1 MDILVFI
8 IVVIAFVFIY
18 YLINVIKDLQLEIKT
33 MSIKCNSTN
42 TEKMKDYDSNKPIET
57 IDKKIKNDIVYVLD
71 IAKNFFI

>member
-42 TEKMKDYDSNKPIET
+42 TEKMKDYDPNKSIET

>member
-33 MSIKCNSTN
+33 MSIKCNSI
-42 TEKMKDYDSNKPIET
+42 EKIGDNIDSNKSIET

>member
-18 YLINVIKDLQLEIKT
+18 YLINVIKDLQLEIKKT
-33 MSIKCNSTN
+33 AIKCNSN
-42 TEKMKDYDSNKPIET
+42 STENMIDLNSIKSIET

>member
-1 MDILVFI
+1 MDILVFV

-33 MSIKCNSTN
+33 MSIKCNSI
-42 TEKMKDYDSNKPIET
+42 EKMNYNVDSNKSIET

>member
-33 MSIKCNSTN
+33 MSIKCNSI
-42 TEKMKDYDSNKPIET
+42 EKMNDNIDSKKSIET

>member
-33 MSIKCNSTN
+33 MSIKCNSI
-42 TEKMKDYDSNKPIET
+42 EKMNDNVDSNKSIET

>member
-33 MSIKCNSTN
+33 MSIKCNSNN
-42 TEKMKDYDSNKPIET
+42 TEKNIDFDSSKSIET
-57 IDKKIKNDIVYVLD
+57 IDKKIKNDIVYFLD

>member
-33 MSIKCNSTN
+33 MSIKCNSI
-42 TEKMKDYDSNKPIET
+42 EKMGDNIDSNKSIET

>member
-18 YLINVIKDLQLEIKT
+18 YLINVIKDLQLEIKKT
-33 MSIKCNSTN
+33 AIKCNSN
-42 TEKMKDYDSNKPIET
+42 STENMIDLNSTKSIET

>member
-42 TEKMKDYDSNKPIET
+42 TEKMKDYDPNKPIET

>member
-33 MSIKCNSTN
+33 MSIKCNSN
-42 TEKMKDYDSNKPIET
+42 STEKMIDIDSTKSIET